1 MQHIHHM
8 LNFWAI
14 LVSAVVLWVLG
25 AFWFSPALFAKPWAA
40 IVGRP
45 MGEKPKGVVHGMLSS
60 FIGDLLLALVLEHFI
75 VWSHA
80 AGLPHGAFI
89 GFITW
94 LGFIA
99 AVLYPQRIY
108 EGRPFKY
115 FAIVAGYWL
124 IGLVAIGGILA
135 IWR

>member
-1 MQHIHHM
+1 MEHVHHM
-8 LNFWAI
+8 LNFGAI
-14 LVSAVVLWVLG
+14 LVSALVLWFLG
-25 AFWFSPALFAKPWAA
+25 ALWFSPLLFAKPWSA

-45 MGEKPKGVVHGMLSS
+45 MGDKPKGVVHGMISS
-60 FIGDLLLALVLEHFI
+60 FIGGLVQALVLAHI
-75 VWSHA
+75 VVW
-80 AGLPHGAFI
+80 AGATNFGHGAFL
-89 GFITW
+89 GFLTW
-94 LGFIA
+94 FGFIA

-108 EGRPFKY
+108 ESRPFAY